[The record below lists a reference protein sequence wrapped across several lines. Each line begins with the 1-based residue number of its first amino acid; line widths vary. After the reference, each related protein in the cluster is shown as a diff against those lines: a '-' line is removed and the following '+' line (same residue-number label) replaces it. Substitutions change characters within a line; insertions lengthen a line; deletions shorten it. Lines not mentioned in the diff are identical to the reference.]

1 MEVVTGALPS
11 LLRKLGDLL
20 VGEYRLHKGV
30 KGEILFLQAELQSMH
45 GALEKISGTPADRL
59 DVQDRI
65 WARDVRELSYDV
77 DDTIDAFLVHGI
89 AVAQARG
96 GGFKKHIDRSLHLLT
111 RLGLRRKV
119 AAEIR
124 GIKSR
129 VVEVSSRHE
138 RYRIT
143 AGGAA
148 APRVDPRLWAQ
159 RTAAAELVGIDEARD
174 EMIGALVEVQGDG
187 GRIVSV
193 VGFGGLGKTT
203 LARVVY
209 QRLRARFD
217 CSAFVTVS
225 RDPDMQRLFQD
236 MFYQLAQKNSAR
248 TNVVDEIGEF
258 LQRKRYFIVLDDIWD
273 ISVWRMIRC
282 ALPDDNGGYRIIT
295 TTRNFNVAEQIGGAY
310 KLKPLSFHNSKILL
324 YRRIFGNE
332 DKGKCPNQ
340 QLADVSDRILKKC
353 AGVPLAIIT
362 IASLLASKGENKL
375 EWYKVYNSVGTGLE
389 NNLDVSNMRMILSL
403 SYYDMPSYLR
413 TCLLYLS
420 VFPED
425 YKIDKVRLIEMW
437 MAEGFVQCGKQGQS
451 LFDAGEI
458 YFNDLIN
465 RSIIQ
470 PIYDSYSGLIEGCR
484 VHDMV
489 LDLIRSLSSE
499 ENFATVLNGMDCIS
513 PSTTIRRLSLQ
524 NGNED
529 NSVTRSLQ
537 QVRSVFVFPS
547 SIGKIPGLE
556 SFRVLRVLS
565 LQGCELRPQGY
576 SLKHLGNL
584 FHLRYL
590 GLRSTHIAQLPEEIG
605 NMRFLQTLDV
615 RHNNIPSL
623 PSNVVQLKK
632 LMFLHT
638 DWSTRVP
645 NGIGNLTCLERLLL
659 RIDSSSSMDII
670 DELGQL
676 TEMRVLRIVFDEWD
690 DNDKVSE
697 CLCKLQKLTSLY
709 IEVIHGQRSIGGLDA
724 WVAPPHHLC
733 RLDTRRS
740 CWFSA
745 LPAWM
750 NPSLVP
756 NLSFLWIAVRELQQE
771 GLDILGRLPALR
783 SLDLEVDHES
793 LEIHGRFSVGAGSFP
808 SLVHC
813 KLWGFVRPLVFQ
825 QGAMPKLRELYLD
838 LFLSTAVCEARETDS
853 SDGGGLDLMGLGSL
867 PLLQDVVV
875 EFRSSQGASME
886 DVEQAKSAMG
896 RATETHPNHPRLC
909 ILL

>member
-1 MEVVTGALPS
+1 MDGLVLSCVPVAANRSQQWRPASEQQVAGGTETG
-11 LLRKLGDLL
+11 
-20 VGEYRLHKGV
+20 
-30 KGEILFLQAELQSMH
+30 Q
-45 GALEKISGTPADRL
+45 
-59 DVQDRI
+59 
-65 WARDVRELSYDV
+65 
-77 DDTIDAFLVHGI
+77 
-89 AVAQARG
+89 AQAR
-96 GGFKKHIDRSLHLLT
+96 GFKKHIDRSLDLLT
-111 RLGLRRKV
+111 RLRLRRKV
-119 AAEIR
+119 ATEIR

-129 VVEVSSRHE
+129 VVEVASRHE

-143 AGGAA
+143 GGGVA
-148 APRVDPRLWAQ
+148 APRVETDPRLWAQ
-159 RTAAAELVGIDEARD
+159 PTAAAELVGIDEARD
-174 EMIGALVEVQGDG
+174 EVIRALVEVEGNGVSKQQ

-193 VGFGGLGKTT
+193 VGFGGLGKTS

-209 QRLRARFD
+209 QRLRAQFD
-217 CSAFVTVS
+217 CSAFVSVS

-236 MFYQLAQKNSAR
+236 MFYQLAQKNNAR
-248 TNVVDEIGEF
+248 TNVIDEISEF
-258 LQRKRYFIVLDDIWD
+258 LQSKRYFIVLDDIWD

-282 ALPDDNGGYRIIT
+282 ALPDDNAGYRIIT

-332 DKGKCPNQ
+332 NKGKCPDE

-353 AGVPLAIIT
+353 AGVPLAVVT
-362 IASLLASKGENKL
+362 IASLLASKGGNKI

-403 SYYDMPSYLR
+403 SYYDMPSHLR
-413 TCLLYLS
+413 ACLLYLS

-437 MAEGFVQCGKQGQS
+437 IAEGFVQCGKQGQS
-451 LFDAGEI
+451 LFEAGEI

-470 PIYDSYSGLIEGCR
+470 PICDWYSGLVEGCR

-499 ENFATVLNGMDCIS
+499 ENFVTVLNGVDHIS

-524 NGNED
+524 NGSED
-529 NSVTRSLQ
+529 HSVTRSLK

-547 SIGKIPGLE
+547 SIGKMPGLE
-556 SFRVLRVLS
+556 SFRILRVLA
-565 LQGCELRPQGY
+565 LQGCEVPQGHN
-576 SLKHLGNL
+576 LRHLGNL

-615 RHNNIPSL
+615 RHNKISSL
-623 PSNVVQLKK
+623 PSNVVQLKQ
-632 LMFLHT
+632 LMFLHI

-659 RIDSSSSMDII
+659 RIDNSSSMDIV

-676 TEMRVLRIVFDEWD
+676 TELRVLRIVFDEWD
-690 DNDKVSE
+690 DDKVAE
-697 CLCKLQKLTSLY
+697 CLCKLQKLMSLY

-724 WVAPPHHLC
+724 WVAPHHLC

-756 NLSFLWIAVRELQQE
+756 MDRCE
-771 GLDILGRLPALR
+771 GAATGGPRHPRQVASSPFSR
-783 SLDLEVDHES
+783 S
-793 LEIHGRFSVGAGSFP
+793 
-808 SLVHC
+808 
-813 KLWGFVRPLVFQ
+813 
-825 QGAMPKLRELYLD
+825 
-838 LFLSTAVCEARETDS
+838 
-853 SDGGGLDLMGLGSL
+853 GGG
-867 PLLQDVVV
+867 P
-875 EFRSSQGASME
+875 
-886 DVEQAKSAMG
+886 
-896 RATETHPNHPRLC
+896 
-909 ILL
+909 